1 VGRVPS
7 PGRDETVSRQEP
19 ATVRVTVVGG
29 GLAGIAAALACA
41 DAGAEVTLWEAKKW
55 LGGATS
61 SFERDGLTIDT
72 GQHVFL
78 RCCVAYREF
87 LRRVGMEGRTD
98 LQSRLDIP
106 IVAPGGRTSGIRR
119 TSLPAPL
126 HLGRALLSY
135 RFLSRSERVH
145 AAITGLAIRRLDPR
159 DPAVDEQAFG
169 TWLRARGESPR
180 AIRALWDLIGLPT
193 LNVEADGAS
202 LALAAKVFRT
212 GLLDASG
219 AADIG
224 VPIVPLQELH
234 GDAGLRALRAA
245 GATVRLGE
253 RVRGLAVTADGV
265 TGVETD
271 TGTVAADAAI
281 IAVPNDRVGDVLP
294 DGAVPDPAAFARLGS
309 SPIVNIHVVYDR
321 PVLSRRFVA
330 AVDSPVQWMFDR
342 SGASGLEHGQYV
354 AVSLSGADAFVDR
367 TVDDLRAEFL
377 PAIEALLPRA
387 RGANVDRFLVTR
399 ERQATFRQSPGTLRL
414 RPRAITSIPRLYLA
428 GAWTDTGWP
437 ATMEGAVRSGRTA
450 ARAALMALGRTER
463 LPAEIAA

>member
-1 VGRVPS
+1 MGRVPG
-7 PGRDETVSRQEP
+7 PGGVDTVSRQEP

-29 GLAGIAAALACA
+29 GLAGMAAALACV

-61 SFERDGLTIDT
+61 SFDRDGLTIDT

-135 RFLSRSERVH
+135 RFLSLSERVH

-271 TGTVAADAAI
+271 AGTVAADAAI

-294 DGAVPDPAAFARLGS
+294 DGAVPDPPRSPGSARRPSSTSTSCTTARCCPAGS
-309 SPIVNIHVVYDR
+309 WR
-321 PVLSRRFVA
+321 PSTRRCSGCSTARGRPASSTASTWRSRCPAPMRSSTAPWTTCGPSSCRPSRRWYPGPA
-330 AVDSPVQWMFDR
+330 GPTST
-342 SGASGLEHGQYV
+342 AS
-354 AVSLSGADAFVDR
+354 
-367 TVDDLRAEFL
+367 
-377 PAIEALLPRA
+377 
-387 RGANVDRFLVTR
+387 
-399 ERQATFRQSPGTLRL
+399 
-414 RPRAITSIPRLYLA
+414 
-428 GAWTDTGWP
+428 W
-437 ATMEGAVRSGRTA
+437 
-450 ARAALMALGRTER
+450 
-463 LPAEIAA
+463 